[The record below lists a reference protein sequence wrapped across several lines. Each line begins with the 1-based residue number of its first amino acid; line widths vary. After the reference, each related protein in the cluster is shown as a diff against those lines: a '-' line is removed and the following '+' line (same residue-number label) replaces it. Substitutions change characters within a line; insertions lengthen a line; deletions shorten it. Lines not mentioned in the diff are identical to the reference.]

1 MQQQWQV
8 DTMKPLDRNPKP
20 AKTKAHAS
28 VVPPLYT
35 HGIHLGISSRVL
47 KLAQTAKKKSAQAG
61 EIFSAFEVN
70 MDMYSPPQES
80 TLLSLL
86 ESSYQRVIWHVE
98 VSELDDLKTL
108 RPEFALFLTQ
118 LIELQAETTKEQL
131 FILALQP
138 TATYSD
144 EWLDQLREQ
153 RDNLPYSFLI
163 ESTHRSWKT
172 ERVQTKLKSAGI
184 EQVSLDAPKLFGLIK
199 NVDDL
204 TAKRSYLRL
213 LGRNSRDWFE
223 APPKKYEYQYPAS
236 EVNEVVERIQR
247 LRNNA
252 DDVTVILGIHPF
264 ENAHAAAQLI
274 QKQLLAVIAREQQ
287 C

>member
-1 MQQQWQV
+1 
-8 DTMKPLDRNPKP
+8 MKPIDRNPKSV
-20 AKTKAHAS
+20 KTKAARAS
-28 VVPPLYT
+28 VLPPLYT
-35 HGIHLGISSRVL
+35 QGIHLGLSSRVL
-47 KLAQTAKKKSAQAG
+47 KFGQKNKVSPSTDL
-61 EIFSAFEVN
+61 FSALEVN

-86 ESSYQRVIWHVE
+86 QGSYRRVIWHVE

-108 RPEFALFLTQ
+108 RPEFSMFLTQ
-118 LIELQAETTKEQL
+118 LIELQAEATKEQTKEQL
-131 FILALQP
+131 FILSLQP

-144 EWLDQLREQ
+144 QWLDQLQQQ

-172 ERVQTKLKSAGI
+172 ERVQVKLKLAGVT
-184 EQVSLDAPKLFGLIK
+184 QVSLDAPKLFGLIK

-223 APPKKYEYQYPAS
+223 APPKKYEYQYSATAIA
-236 EVNEVVERIQR
+236 EIVERIQR
-247 LRNNA
+247 LRENA
-252 DDVTVILGIHPF
+252 DDVTVILGIHPY
-264 ENAHAAAQLI
+264 EDACAAATLL
-274 QKQLLAVIAREQQ
+274 QKQLLAVIAKEQQ

>member
-1 MQQQWQV
+1 
-8 DTMKPLDRNPKP
+8 MKPIDRNPRP
-20 AKTKAHAS
+20 AKAKAIRAS
-28 VVPPLYT
+28 VLPPLYAQ
-35 HGIHLGISSRVL
+35 GIHLGLSSRVL
-47 KLAQTAKKKSAQAG
+47 KFGQKNKVSPSTDL
-61 EIFSAFEVN
+61 FSALEVN

-86 ESSYQRVIWHVE
+86 QGSYQQIIWHAE
-98 VSELDDLKTL
+98 ISELEDLKTL

-131 FILALQP
+131 FILSLQP

-144 EWLDQLREQ
+144 QWLDQLQQQ
-153 RDNLPYSFLI
+153 RDNLPYTFLI

-199 NVDDL
+199 DVDDL

-213 LGRNSRDWFE
+213 LGRNSREWFE
-223 APPKKYEYQYPAS
+223 APPKKYEYQYPLA
-236 EVNEVVERIQR
+236 EIHEIVERIQR
-247 LRNNA
+247 LRENA
-252 DDVTVILGIHPF
+252 DDVTVIIGIHPY
-264 ENAHAAAQLI
+264 EDACAAATLL
-274 QKQLLAVIAREQQ
+274 QKQLLAAMAKEQQ